1 VNQGNPLNKVMSSL
15 IESGGRAMKS
25 ERQHVRSVGPIGQTG
40 EIPRDAPGGI
50 QRGRPGNDVVVL
62 GTNDHDGGL
71 DLFDR
76 AGDPEEEVVRDY
88 GRLPDQVAGG
98 LDNPVLG
105 EDLWIVRIEAHA
117 GGWRVHVAEE
127 LGLEGPGEE
136 ESPKE
141 LEVGEEQLEVAVRGM
156 LQTSTVAVTG
166 YFAM

>member
-1 VNQGNPLNKVMSSL
+1 
-15 IESGGRAMKS
+15 MKS

-50 QRGRPGNDVVVL
+50 QRGRPGNDIVVL

-76 AGDPEEEVVRDY
+76 AGDPEEEVVRDH